1 MLRYF
6 LKRLLFLIPVLL
18 GVSIVIF
25 VIVHLA
31 PGDPAEVMLGPSA
44 TQEEITNLREQLGL
58 TKPLYV
64 QYGIFL
70 TNALKGDLGRS
81 IKTNAPVV
89 DEILERLPVT
99 LTLAILAMIF
109 AIPIGLPLGILA
121 ALKQNTWVDAL
132 ASFFALI
139 GFSIPNFWVGLMLML
154 LLSIYIPI
162 LPSSGFDSWKNLI
175 MPTIVLGIQT
185 MAVIARMTRSSMLEV
200 IRQDYVRTAKAK
212 GISDR
217 LILTRH
223 ILSNV
228 MIPVITIAG
237 LYFGHQLGGVVI
249 TETIFSIPGLGRLIV
264 DAIRAQDYPVVQGG
278 VLFFALVGVVNLLV
292 DLLYAV
298 LDPRI
303 KACSAQ
309 GKEIREEE
317 EIV

>member
-89 DEILERLPVT
+89 DEILERFPVT
-99 LTLAILAMIF
+99 LTLAILGMIF
-109 AIPIGLPLGILA
+109 AIAIGLPLGILA

-132 ASFFALI
+132 ASFFALV

-217 LILTRH
+217 LVLTRH

-249 TETIFSIPGLGRLIV
+249 TETIFS
-264 DAIRAQDYPVVQGG
+264 
-278 VLFFALVGVVNLLV
+278 
-292 DLLYAV
+292 
-298 LDPRI
+298 
-303 KACSAQ
+303 
-309 GKEIREEE
+309 
-317 EIV
+317 

>member
-18 GVSIVIF
+18 GVSVVIF
-25 VIVHLA
+25 SIVHLA

-44 TQEEITNLREQLGL
+44 TQEDISNLREQLGL

-81 IKTNAPVV
+81 IKSNAPVI
-89 DEILERLPVT
+89 DEIMERFPAT
-99 LTLAILAMIF
+99 LTLAMLGMTF
-109 AIPIGLPLGILA
+109 AIVIGLPLGILA

-132 ASFFALI
+132 CSFFALV

-154 LLSIYIPI
+154 LLY
-162 LPSSGFDSWKNLI
+162 SWKNLI
-175 MPTIVLGIQT
+175 MPMIVLGIQT

-200 IRQDYVRTAKAK
+200 IRQDYVRTARAK

-217 LILTRH
+217 LVLTRH
-223 ILSNV
+223 ILGNV
-228 MIPVITIAG
+228 LIPVVTIAG
-237 LYFGHQLGGVVI
+237 IYFGHQLGGVVI

-278 VLFFALVGVVNLLV
+278 VLFFALCVGIVNLLV

-303 KACSAQ
+303 KAQYRAA
-309 GKEIREEE
+309 K
-317 EIV
+317 

>member
-6 LKRLLFLIPVLL
+6 FKRLMFLIPVLF
-18 GVSIVIF
+18 GVSILIF
-25 VIVHLA
+25 SIVHLA
-31 PGDPAEVMLGPSA
+31 PGDPAEVMLGPAA
-44 TQEEITNLREQLGL
+44 TQEDIANLREQLGL

-70 TNALKGDLGRS
+70 GNALKGDLGRS
-81 IKTNAPVV
+81 IKSNAPVME
-89 DEILERLPVT
+89 EIMERFPAT
-99 LTLAILAMIF
+99 LTLALLGMTF
-109 AIPIGLPLGILA
+109 AIVIGLPLGIIA

-132 ASFFALI
+132 CSFLALV
-139 GFSIPNFWVGLMLML
+139 GFSIPNFWIALMLML

-217 LILTRH
+217 LVLTRH

-228 MIPVITIAG
+228 MIPVVTIAG
-237 LYFGHQLGGVVI
+237 LYFGHQLGG
-249 TETIFSIPGLGRLIV
+249 
-264 DAIRAQDYPVVQGG
+264 
-278 VLFFALVGVVNLLV
+278 
-292 DLLYAV
+292 
-298 LDPRI
+298 
-303 KACSAQ
+303 
-309 GKEIREEE
+309 
-317 EIV
+317 

>member
-6 LKRLLFLIPVLL
+6 LKRLMFLIPVLL
-18 GVSIVIF
+18 GVSVVIF
-25 VIVHLA
+25 SIVHLA

-81 IKTNAPVV
+81 IKSNAPVV
-89 DEILERLPVT
+89 DEIMERFPAT
-99 LTLAILAMIF
+99 LTLAVLGMIF
-109 AIPIGLPLGILA
+109 AIAIGLPLGILA

-132 ASFFALI
+132 CSFFALV

-154 LLSIYIPI
+154 LLSIYIPV

-200 IRQDYVRTAKAK
+200 IRQDYVRTARAK

-217 LILTRH
+217 LVLTRH
-223 ILSNV
+223 ILGNV
-228 MIPVITIAG
+228 LIPVVTIAG
-237 LYFGHQLGGVVI
+237 IYFGHQLGGVVI

-278 VLFFALVGVVNLLV
+278 VLFFALCVGIVNLLV

-303 KACSAQ
+303 KAQYRAA
-309 GKEIREEE
+309 K
-317 EIV
+317 